1 MSMLTTGRL
10 PVRLV
15 PLVGRQ
21 RELSDVIEALARHR
35 LLTLTGPGGTGKTR
49 LALAA
54 AEAVRGA
61 GEQAVGWVELAP
73 VDDPAVVPLAVAGE
87 LGVREIPGQEVT
99 DIIAEHVA
107 DRPMLLVLDN
117 CEHLAAA
124 AAELADRL
132 LGACPA
138 LTILATSREALGVDG
153 ERQLAVPPLA
163 LPQGT
168 ATPVA
173 ATLAEFDAIRF
184 FEQRAQLALPSF
196 RLVDDNAAA
205 VHQVCRRLDG
215 LPLAIELAAARLR
228 ILSTGQLAERLD
240 DVFTVLVGGA
250 RTAPR
255 RHQTL
260 RATLDW
266 SHDLLAE
273 DERAVFRR
281 LAVFAGGFTLAA
293 AEQVAAGVAAGV
305 AAAGNTAGDPG
316 PAATPA
322 DIPAGG
328 VLDLLTRLADKSLL
342 RVDRSG
348 GEVRYHLLA
357 TVRDYARERLTAA
370 AEYDQAR
377 RAHLRF
383 YAEFVEQIEPR
394 IGGGGESLGQ
404 VDLERELNRI
414 EVETPNIRAALEF
427 ARSAGDMTGA
437 LRITGPLERY
447 AYLRGQYSEVR
458 RWMDSAVIIGPDAP
472 TMLLAKA
479 LLGSGR
485 LAHLQCDYATA
496 VRRLEASLSLYQEL
510 DDAHGIAR
518 ALQGLGSVA
527 REQGRYDRSL
537 ELHAEGLAI
546 AEAAGDDWAA
556 ATAHNF
562 LGFASWLRGDYE
574 RAVAECTVARDGCRA
589 LGDVEGI
596 VWALLSLAAV
606 ARYQGRDDRAAGLL
620 EQSLVRSEGIGFR
633 EGVAWALEQQG
644 LLAAG
649 RGEPEAEELLRR
661 SLDLHRELRDR
672 WRTCS
677 VLDDLAM
684 LALAGGR
691 AADAAALLA
700 AAEALR
706 GVIGTMVAPCE
717 QPQHEATMAG
727 ARAALG
733 DDAFEAA
740 WQRGLL
746 APLDDLLAG
755 SPAAPTPTAPAP
767 ATPAPAEPSPA
778 GPPEPDPETSPEQ
791 PPLRIRALGAATV
804 HRGDTLVTAADFGY
818 AKPRELLFLLLSSPP
833 LTREQLGVALWP
845 DQSRQQLGNA
855 LHTALRGVRRA
866 LGDPGCVVYA
876 EGRYTFDR
884 SRPLDCDIEIFE
896 QALAAARRAQPASAA
911 LPDLQRAIA
920 AYGGDFL
927 AEMTAGDWA
936 RARRDGLRRAF
947 EAALLAAGRLHAAA
961 GRHQAAVTAF
971 RRLVAHEPL
980 NETAHRE
987 LMSSWAQLGETARAV
1002 QHYAELAELLR
1013 EQVGVPPAAETTAL
1027 YQRLVGER

>member
-1 MSMLTTGRL
+1 MSMLATGRL

-21 RELSDVIEALARHR
+21 RELRDVVEALARHR

-61 GEQAVGWVELAP
+61 GQQPVGWVELAS

-87 LGVREIPGQEVT
+87 LGVRDIPGREVT
-99 DIIAEHVA
+99 DVIAEHVA

-124 AAELADRL
+124 AAELAERL

-163 LPQGT
+163 LPHDS

-173 ATLAEFDAIRF
+173 SALAEFDAIRF

-240 DVFTVLVGGA
+240 NVFTVLVGGA

-266 SHDLLAE
+266 SHDLLAP

-281 LAVFAGGFTLAA
+281 LAVFAGGFTMAA
-293 AEQVAAGVAAGV
+293 AEQVAAGAGL
-305 AAAGNTAGDPG
+305 
-316 PAATPA
+316 PA
-322 DIPAGG
+322 DS
-328 VLDLLTRLADKSLL
+328 VLDVLTRLADKSLL

-348 GEVRYHLLA
+348 EEIRYHLLA

-370 AEYDQAR
+370 GEYDQAR
-377 RAHLRF
+377 QAHVRF
-383 YAEFVEQIEPR
+383 YADFVEQIEPR
-394 IGGGGESLGQ
+394 IGGDDARGE
-404 VDLERELNRI
+404 VDPEREADLERELNRI
-414 EVETPNIRAALEF
+414 EAEIPNIRAALEF
-427 ARSAGDMTGA
+427 ARSAGDMAGA

-458 RWMDSAVIIGPDAP
+458 RWMDSAVTIGPDAP

-485 LAHLQCDYATA
+485 LAHLQCDYAAA
-496 VRRLEASLSLYQEL
+496 VRRLEAALRLYQEL
-510 DDAHGIAR
+510 DDPHGIAR

-537 ELHAEGLAI
+537 ELHAQGLAI
-546 AEAAGDDWAA
+546 AEAAGDDQAV

-562 LGFASWLRGDYE
+562 VGFASWLRGDFE
-574 RAVAECTVARDGCRA
+574 RAIAECTVARAGFQA

-596 VWALLSLAAV
+596 VWSLLSLGAV
-606 ARYQGRDDRAAGLL
+606 ARFQGQDERAAALL
-620 EQSLVRSEGIGFR
+620 EQSLLRSEGIGFR
-633 EGVAWALEQQG
+633 EGVAWALEQRGQ
-644 LLAAG
+644 LAAG
-649 RGEPEAEELLRR
+649 RGDPDAEGLLRR
-661 SLDLHRELRDR
+661 SLELHRELRDR

-677 VLDDLAM
+677 VLEDLAA
-684 LALAGGR
+684 LALAGDQ
-691 AADAAALLA
+691 AARGTALLA
-700 AAEALR
+700 AAQALR
-706 GVIGTMVAPCE
+706 EVIGTVVAPCE
-717 QPQHEATMAG
+717 QAQHDATTSG

-740 WQRGLL
+740 WQQGLL
-746 APLDDLLAG
+746 APLDDLLA
-755 SPAAPTPTAPAP
+755 AAPASGPNT
-767 ATPAPAEPSPA
+767 A
-778 GPPEPDPETSPEQ
+778 GPPAAEPNTVRPNTAGPPAAEPAESRET
-791 PPLRIRALGAATV
+791 LRIRALGAATV
-804 HRGDTLVTAADFGY
+804 HRGDTLVTVADFGY
-818 AKPRELLFLLLSSPP
+818 AKPRELLFLLVSSPP
-833 LTREQLGVALWP
+833 LTREQLGAALWP

-866 LGDPGCVVYA
+866 LGDPGCVVYVD
-876 EGRYTFDR
+876 GRYAVDR
-884 SRPLDCDIEIFE
+884 SRPLDCDVDTFE
-896 QALAAARRAQPASAA
+896 QSLAAARRAQPAAAA

-927 AEMTAGDWA
+927 TDMTAGDWA
-936 RARRDGLRRAF
+936 QARRDELRRAF
-947 EAALLAAGRLHAAA
+947 EAALLAAGRLHA
-961 GRHQAAVTAF
+961 
-971 RRLVAHEPL
+971 
-980 NETAHRE
+980 
-987 LMSSWAQLGETARAV
+987 
-1002 QHYAELAELLR
+1002 
-1013 EQVGVPPAAETTAL
+1013 
-1027 YQRLVGER
+1027 

>member
-21 RELSDVIEALARHR
+21 RELSDVIEALAQHR

-61 GEQAVGWVELAP
+61 GEQPVAWVELAP
-73 VDDPAVVPLAVAGE
+73 IDDPAVVPLAVASE

-99 DIIAEHVA
+99 DVIAEHVA

-132 LGACPA
+132 LRACPA

-168 ATPVA
+168 VTPVA

-293 AEQVAAGVAAGV
+293 AEQVAAGVATAGV
-305 AAAGNTAGDPG
+305 ATAGVATADNPG

-322 DIPAGG
+322 DILAGG

-348 GEVRYHLLA
+348 GEMRYHLLA

-370 AEYDQAR
+370 GEYDQAR

-394 IGGGGESLGQ
+394 IGGGESLGE

-414 EVETPNIRAALEF
+414 EVETPNLRAALEF
-427 ARSAGDMTGA
+427 ARSAGDMAGA

-458 RWMDSAVIIGPDAP
+458 RWMDSAVTIGPDAP
-472 TMLLAKA
+472 AMLLAKA

-518 ALQGLGSVA
+518 ALQALGSVA
-527 REQGRYDRSL
+527 REQGRYDRSI

-546 AEAAGDDWAA
+546 AEAIGDDWAV

-562 LGFASWLRGDYE
+562 LGFASWLRGDFE
-574 RAVAECTVARDGCRA
+574 RAAAECTMARDGFRA

-596 VWALLSLAAV
+596 VWALLSLGAV
-606 ARYQGRDDRAAGLL
+606 ARYQGQDERAAGLL

-649 RGEPEAEELLRR
+649 RGDPEAEGLLRR
-661 SLDLHRELRDR
+661 SLDLHRELRDQ
-672 WRTCS
+672 WRTGS

-684 LALAGGR
+684 LALADGR

-700 AAEALR
+700 GAEAVR
-706 GVIGTMVAPCE
+706 GVIGTMVAPCD
-717 QPQHEATMAG
+717 QAQHDATMAG

-740 WQRGLL
+740 WQQGLL
-746 APLDDLLAG
+746 APLDDLLVG
-755 SPAAPTPTAPAP
+755 SPAAPPPAAPAP
-767 ATPAPAEPSPA
+767 ALAQPSPAEPS
-778 GPPEPDPETSPEQ
+778 ETDPNISPEQ
-791 PPLRIRALGAATV
+791 PLLRIRALGAATV

-818 AKPRELLFLLLSSPP
+818 AKPRELLFLLVSSPP

-876 EGRYTFDR
+876 DGRYTFDR
-884 SRPLDCDIEIFE
+884 SRPLDCDVDTFE
-896 QALAAARRAQPASAA
+896 QALAAARRAQPAAAA

-936 RARRDGLRRAF
+936 QARRDGLRRAF

-1002 QHYAELAELLR
+1002 QHYAELTELLR

-1027 YQRLVGER
+1027 YQRLTGER

>member
-1 MSMLTTGRL
+1 MLTTGRL

-21 RELSDVIEALARHR
+21 RELRDVVEALARHR

-61 GEQAVGWVELAP
+61 GQQPVGWVELASA
-73 VDDPAVVPLAVAGE
+73 DDPAVVPLAVAGE
-87 LGVREIPGQEVT
+87 LGVRDIPGRDVT
-99 DIIAEHVA
+99 DVIAEHVA

-124 AAELADRL
+124 AAELAERL

-163 LPQGT
+163 LPQDS

-173 ATLAEFDAIRF
+173 SALAEFDAIRF

-228 ILSTGQLAERLD
+228 ILSAGQLAERLD

-266 SHDLLAE
+266 SHDLLAQ

-281 LAVFAGGFTLAA
+281 LAVFAGGFTMAA
-293 AEQVAAGVAAGV
+293 AEQVAAGAGL
-305 AAAGNTAGDPG
+305 PS
-316 PAATPA
+316 
-322 DIPAGG
+322 GG
-328 VLDLLTRLADKSLL
+328 VLDVLTRLADKSLL

-348 GEVRYHLLA
+348 EEMRYHLLA
-357 TVRDYARERLTAA
+357 TVRDYARERLAA
-370 AEYDQAR
+370 AGEYDQAR
-377 RAHLRF
+377 QAHVRF
-383 YAEFVEQIEPR
+383 YADFVEQIEPR
-394 IGGGGESLGQ
+394 IGGDARGE
-404 VDLERELNRI
+404 VDLEYELNRI
-414 EVETPNIRAALEF
+414 EVETPNIRAALDF
-427 ARSAGDMTGA
+427 ARSAGDMAGA

-458 RWMDSAVIIGPDAP
+458 RWMDSAVTIGPAAP

-485 LAHLQCDYATA
+485 LAHLQCDYVTA
-496 VRRLEASLSLYQEL
+496 VRRLEAALRLYQEL
-510 DDAHGIAR
+510 DDPHGIAR

-537 ELHAEGLAI
+537 ELHAEALAI
-546 AEAAGDDWAA
+546 ADAAGDDQAV
-556 ATAHNF
+556 ATARSF

-574 RAVAECTVARDGCRA
+574 RAIAECTVARAGFQA

-596 VWALLSLAAV
+596 VWSLLSLGAV
-606 ARYQGRDDRAAGLL
+606 ARFQGLDEQAAALL
-620 EQSLVRSEGIGFR
+620 EQSLLRSEGIGFR
-633 EGVAWALEQQG
+633 EGVAWALEQLG

-649 RGEPEAEELLRR
+649 RGDPDADGLLRR
-661 SLDLHRELRDR
+661 SLELHRTLRDR

-677 VLDDLAM
+677 VLDDLAA
-684 LALAGGR
+684 LALAGGQ
-691 AADAAALLA
+691 AARGTALLA
-700 AAEALR
+700 AAQALR
-706 GVIGTMVAPCE
+706 EVIGTVVAPCE
-717 QPQHEATMAG
+717 QAQHDATASG

-740 WQRGLL
+740 WQHGLL
-746 APLDDLLAG
+746 APLDDLLA
-755 SPAAPTPTAPAP
+755 AAPAP
-767 ATPAPAEPSPA
+767 EPSTAEPDTAGPSTVRPPATQPPAAQPDTAEPPAAEPAESR
-778 GPPEPDPETSPEQ
+778 ET
-791 PPLRIRALGAATV
+791 LRIRALGAATV
-804 HRGDTLVTAADFGY
+804 HRGDTLVTVADFGY
-818 AKPRELLFLLLSSPP
+818 AKPRELLFLLVSSPP
-833 LTREQLGVALWP
+833 QTREQLGAALWP

-876 EGRYTFDR
+876 DGRYAVDR
-884 SRPLDCDIEIFE
+884 SRPLDCDVDTFE
-896 QALAAARRAQPASAA
+896 QSLAAARRAQPASAA
-911 LPDLQRAIA
+911 LPGLQRAIA
-920 AYGGDFL
+920 AYAGDFL
-927 AEMTAGDWA
+927 TDMTAGDWA
-936 RARRDGLRRAF
+936 LARRDELRRAF

-1002 QHYAELAELLR
+1002 HHYAELTELLR

-1027 YQRLVGER
+1027 YQRLLGER

>member
-10 PVRLV
+10 PMRLV

-21 RELSDVIEALARHR
+21 RELRDVVEALARHR

-61 GEQAVGWVELAP
+61 DQQPVSWVELAS
-73 VDDPAVVPLAVAGE
+73 VDDPAVVPLAVAAE
-87 LGVREIPGQEVT
+87 LGVRELPGRDVT
-99 DIIAEHVA
+99 DVIAEHVA

-124 AAELADRL
+124 AAELAERL

-163 LPQGT
+163 LPPQDST
-168 ATPVA
+168 TPGA
-173 ATLAEFDAIRF
+173 STLAEFDAIKF

-196 RLVDDNAAA
+196 RLVDNNAAA

-266 SHDLLAE
+266 SHDLLAQ

-281 LAVFAGGFTLAA
+281 LAVFAGGFTMAA
-293 AEQVAAGVAAGV
+293 AEQVAAGTGL
-305 AAAGNTAGDPG
+305 
-316 PAATPA
+316 PA
-322 DIPAGG
+322 DG
-328 VLDLLTRLADKSLL
+328 VLDVLTRLADKSLL

-348 GEVRYHLLA
+348 EEMRYHLLA

-370 AEYDQAR
+370 GEYDQAR
-377 RAHLRF
+377 QAHVRF
-383 YAEFVEQIEPR
+383 YADFVEQIEPR
-394 IGGGGESLGQ
+394 IGGGDARGE

-427 ARSAGDMTGA
+427 ARSAGDMAGA

-458 RWMDSAVIIGPDAP
+458 RWMDSAVTIGPDAP
-472 TMLLAKA
+472 AMLLAKA
-479 LLGSGR
+479 LLGGGR

-496 VRRLEASLSLYQEL
+496 VGRLEAALRLYQEL
-510 DDAHGIAR
+510 DDPHGIAR

-546 AEAAGDDWAA
+546 AEAAGDDQAV

-574 RAVAECTVARDGCRA
+574 RAIAECTVARAGFQA

-596 VWALLSLAAV
+596 VWSLLSLGAV
-606 ARYQGRDDRAAGLL
+606 ARFQGQDERAAALL
-620 EQSLVRSEGIGFR
+620 EQSLLRSEGIGFR
-633 EGVAWALEQQG
+633 EGVAWALEQRG

-649 RGEPEAEELLRR
+649 RGDPDAEGLLRR
-661 SLDLHRELRDR
+661 SLELHRELRDQ

-677 VLDDLAM
+677 VLDDLAA
-684 LALAGGR
+684 LALAGGQAAR
-691 AADAAALLA
+691 ATALLA
-700 AAEALR
+700 AAQALR
-706 GVIGTMVAPCE
+706 EVIGTVVAPCE
-717 QPQHEATMAG
+717 QAQHDATTSG

-740 WQRGLL
+740 WQRGRL
-746 APLDDLLAG
+746 APLDDLLAAA
-755 SPAAPTPTAPAP
+755 PAAEP
-767 ATPAPAEPSPA
+767 ATAEPA
-778 GPPEPDPETSPEQ
+778 TAEPNTAEPNTAEPNTVRPLAAESAESRET
-791 PPLRIRALGAATV
+791 LRIRALGAATV
-804 HRGDTLVTAADFGY
+804 HRGDTLVTVADFGY
-818 AKPRELLFLLLSSPP
+818 AKPRELLFLLVSSPP
-833 LTREQLGVALWP
+833 LTREQLGAALWP

-866 LGDPGCVVYA
+866 LGDPGCVVYVD
-876 EGRYTFDR
+876 GRYTVDR
-884 SRPLDCDIEIFE
+884 SRPLDCDVDTFE
-896 QALAAARRAQPASAA
+896 RSLAAARRAQPGRGRAA
-911 LPDLQRAIA
+911 RPP
-920 AYGGDFL
+920 
-927 AEMTAGDWA
+927 AGH
-936 RARRDGLRRAF
+936 RRLRR
-947 EAALLAAGRLHAAA
+947 
-961 GRHQAAVTAF
+961 
-971 RRLVAHEPL
+971 
-980 NETAHRE
+980 
-987 LMSSWAQLGETARAV
+987 
-1002 QHYAELAELLR
+1002 
-1013 EQVGVPPAAETTAL
+1013 
-1027 YQRLVGER
+1027 

>member
-1 MSMLTTGRL
+1 MLTTGRL

-21 RELSDVIEALARHR
+21 RELSEVIEALARHR

-61 GEQAVGWVELAP
+61 GERAVGWVELAP

-87 LGVREIPGQEVT
+87 LGVREIPGQDVT
-99 DIIAEHVA
+99 DVIAEHVA

-124 AAELADRL
+124 AAELTERL
-132 LGACPA
+132 LGTCPA

-153 ERQLAVPPLA
+153 ERQLAIPPLA
-163 LPQGT
+163 LPQGN

-173 ATLAEFDAIRF
+173 SALAEFDAIRF

-196 RLVDDNAAA
+196 RLMDDNAAA

-240 DVFTVLVGGA
+240 DVFTMLVGGA

-273 DERAVFRR
+273 DERAAFRR

-293 AEQVAAGVAAGV
+293 AERVAAGQLEAG
-305 AAAGNTAGDPG
+305 T
-316 PAATPA
+316 
-322 DIPAGG
+322 DISS

-348 GEVRYHLLA
+348 GEMRYHLLA

-370 AEYDQAR
+370 GEYDQAR
-377 RAHLRF
+377 QAHLRF
-383 YAEFVEQIEPR
+383 YADFGEQIEPR
-394 IGGGGESLGQ
+394 LGGAGDAQGE

-427 ARSAGDMTGA
+427 ARSAGDMAGA

-458 RWMDSAVIIGPDAP
+458 RWMDSAVTIGPDAP
-472 TMLLAKA
+472 AMLLAKA

-518 ALQGLGSVA
+518 ALHGLGSVA
-527 REQGRYDRSL
+527 REQGRYERSM
-537 ELHAEGLAI
+537 ELHSEGLAI

-574 RAVAECTVARDGCRA
+574 RALAECTTARQQFGE
-589 LGDVEGI
+589 LGDVEGV

-606 ARYQGRDDRAAGLL
+606 ARHQGQDERATGLL
-620 EQSLVRSEGIGFR
+620 EQSMVRSEGIGFR
-633 EGVAWALEQQG
+633 EGVAWALEG
-644 LLAAG
+644 LGVLAAR
-649 RGEPEAEELLRR
+649 RGEPGAEDLLRR

-672 WRTCS
+672 WRVGS
-677 VLDDLAM
+677 VLEDLAA
-684 LALAGGR
+684 LALTGGR
-691 AADAAALLA
+691 PARAVTLLA
-700 AAEALR
+700 GAQALR
-706 GVIGTMVAPCE
+706 EVIGTVIAPSEAE
-717 QPQHEATMAG
+717 QHDATSSG
-727 ARAALG
+727 ARSALG
-733 DDAFEAA
+733 DEAFEAA
-740 WQRGLL
+740 WQHGLQ
-746 APLDDLLAG
+746 APLDQLLIDPEPEPPAG
-755 SPAAPTPTAPAP
+755 RPQQN
-767 ATPAPAEPSPA
+767 AEPQA
-778 GPPEPDPETSPEQ
+778 T
-791 PPLRIRALGAATV
+791 LRIRALGAATV

-818 AKPRELLFLLLSSPP
+818 AKPRELLFLLVTSPP
-833 LTREQLGVALWP
+833 LTREQLGIALWP

-866 LGDPGCVVYA
+866 LADPGCVRYA
-876 EGRYTFDR
+876 DGRYTFNR
-884 SRPLDCDIEIFE
+884 ERPLDCDVDTFE
-896 QALAAARRAQPASAA
+896 QALAAARQAQPASAA
-911 LPDLQRAIA
+911 VPELQRAIA

-927 AEMTAGDWA
+927 ADMTAGDWA
-936 RARRDGLRRAF
+936 LARRDELRRAF
-947 EAALLAAGRLHAAA
+947 ESALLAVGRLHAAA

-987 LMSSWAQLGETARAV
+987 LMTSWAQLGETARAV

-1027 YQRLVGER
+1027 LQRLTGGQ